1 MIMSKLLFIWYK
13 RSKGILEG
21 GGQCSL
27 RNFQMLSSILGE
39 ENIDSYYIHD
49 EYKKKTIAGYLRG
62 AYWFLSHY
70 FYGLTPKRVQEIV
83 ALSQRYDY
91 VFIDRSVFGII
102 AKRLKESGFQGKIIT
117 HFHNIESIYFD
128 VLLPKHLPFR
138 NLVIQTANN
147 NDEWA
152 CQYSDSIVLLNQRDT
167 IVLQEKYTNLPNIVQ
182 IPIALADKISNITPT
197 NELTRKQPICLFLGS
212 YFVPNNQ
219 GVLWFVENVLP
230 HVKIQMKIVGKG
242 MKKLKE
248 ESPLLQDIEVISDAP
263 DLLPYL
269 QEADMVILPIF
280 SGSGMKVKTCESL
293 MYGKNIIGTPEA
305 FEGYEVDYASIGG
318 RCSSPQEFI
327 DNINNFIAQPRPR
340 FNQYARHCYLNNYS
354 LTAIKQLFESL
365 LQN

>member
-1 MIMSKLLFIWYK
+1 MAKLLFIWYK

-49 EYKKKTIAGYLRG
+49 EYKKKTIAGYLSG

-138 NLVIQTANN
+138 NLVVQTANN

-219 GVLWFVENVLP
+219 GILWFVENVLP

-318 RCSSPQEFI
+318 RCSSPHEFI
-327 DNINNFIAQPRPR
+327 DIINKFIAQPRPR
-340 FNQYARHCYLNNYS
+340 FNQYARHCYLKNYS